1 MEIQKINVRTAKDFV
16 RHNHYAVI
24 SPPITKLSLG
34 IYTNEKL
41 TGVAMWGYGVRPKH
55 TLKLMFPSLEVE
67 NYLELNR
74 LCLLDEMPRN
84 SESQFISK
92 NLEYI
97 KKHFSKVKVIFSWA
111 DGLRGKCGYV
121 YQASNFYYG
130 GKILSE
136 FYATNEGEVV
146 HPRLLITQFGRRDMD
161 FAFNELGL
169 KKIKGYQLRYC
180 KFLCSH
186 KERKKLLKESPFKWG
201 FDYEKNED
209 LKWIII
215 DAKEGSRESRQVPN
229 LKGSGQFRHFALL
242 KRKGQKPVS
251 DFFPTEDIIIAKS
264 DKSPD
269 LPSPEVATSASP
281 VRSI

>member
-84 SESQFISK
+84 SESQFIRL
-92 NLEYI
+92 NTEYI
-97 KKHFSKVKVIFSWA
+97 KRHFPKVKVLFSWA

-136 FYATNEGEVV
+136 FYATKDGEVV
-146 HPRLLITQFGRRDMD
+146 HPRLLITRFGRRDMD
-161 FAFNELGL
+161 FAFKVLGL

-186 KERKKLLKESPFKWG
+186 KERKSLLKESPFEWG
-201 FDYEKNED
+201 FHYEKNKD

-215 DAKEGSRESRQVPN
+215 DAEEGSRESRELPM
-229 LKGSGQFRHFALL
+229 LKGSGQFRNSAY
-242 KRKGQKPVS
+242 
-251 DFFPTEDIIIAKS
+251 S
-264 DKSPD
+264 DKKGGLAF
-269 LPSPEVATSASP
+269 LPCLKTWVSSENAL
-281 VRSI
+281 